1 MKRRVHD
8 NRQWRSALATG
19 LLLLGLLLGGCA
31 PKVHTGGTAS
41 VVTPDFFGLG
51 NEIARQL
58 VANYRPG
65 GRPQGVRVLLATV
78 VEIDDLYATS
88 RFGRTLTESLAT
100 QLFRHGLEV
109 EEVRKAGELMIKE
122 PGGELVLSRDVSLL
136 ANQHQVNAVVAGT
149 YSLTPKTVIVNIRML
164 DAASQAVLSVAGV
177 EIQRSA
183 AINHLLIASSGG
195 GLQDAGLSGR
205 ER

>member
-1 MKRRVHD
+1 MKQRIHN
-8 NRQWRSALATG
+8 NRQGRVTLAAA

-31 PKVHTGGTAS
+31 PKVQTGGTAS

-51 NEIARQL
+51 NDIASQL

-78 VEIDDLYATS
+78 VELDDLYATS

-109 EEVRKAGELMIKE
+109 EEVRKTAELMIKD
-122 PGGELVLSRDVSLL
+122 PGGELVLSREVAKL
-136 ANQHQVNAVVAGT
+136 AGQHQVNAVVAGT

-183 AINHLLIASSGG
+183 AINHLLIASSGQ
-195 GLQDAGLSGR
+195 GLQDGGLSAR